1 MKRTYSKEFK
11 VNACE
16 LVLKDGLKVAIVAEK
31 FGISHI
37 MLHRWISE
45 YQEQGEEAFVGKGH
59 QRPADAALKK
69 LQKENERLRILLAKQ
84 EETSHTAKLHSII
97 SIINDCKG
105 DMEPYVY
112 DTLIQIINK

>member
-45 YQEQGEEAFVGKGH
+45 YQEQGEDAFVGKGH

-69 LQKENERLRILLAKQ
+69 LQKENERLRTENEILKKAAAYFAQHPENGSSSRK
-84 EETSHTAKLHSII
+84 
-97 SIINDCKG
+97 KG
-105 DMEPYVY
+105 
-112 DTLIQIINK
+112 

>member
-45 YQEQGEEAFVGKGH
+45 YQEQGEDAFVGKGH

-69 LQKENERLRILLAKQ
+69 LQKENEKLRIENEILKKAAAYFAQHPENGSSSQKK
-84 EETSHTAKLHSII
+84 H
-97 SIINDCKG
+97 
-105 DMEPYVY
+105 
-112 DTLIQIINK
+112 

>member
-16 LVLKDGLKVAIVAEK
+16 LVLKDGLRVAIVAEK

-45 YQEQGEEAFVGKGH
+45 YQEQGEVAFVGKGH

-69 LQKENERLRILLAKQ
+69 LQKENERLRIENEILKKAAAYFAQHPENGSSSRK
-84 EETSHTAKLHSII
+84 K
-97 SIINDCKG
+97 D
-105 DMEPYVY
+105 
-112 DTLIQIINK
+112 